1 MLNKTSWPHWH
12 NEATV
17 STTLRTTWWRW
28 AMALAYSMS
37 RVSYSL
43 TSPHCAAPWPT
54 SNVLGCPILQTRH
67 LVCIHEYLV
76 SNKSGTNDNSIINC
90 LTLNL
95 TASKIYLG
103 IKGNEPGP
111 LEHTLNYFR
120 LEVQFVKPRDC
131 CLGVRWNKHLVE
143 VTKELDSRLSAF
155 SVSPGFYFCKTRP
168 ITTLVLLTS

>member
-1 MLNKTSWPHWH
+1 MLP
-12 NEATV
+12 
-17 STTLRTTWWRW
+17 LGPQ
-28 AMALAYSMS
+28 AM
-37 RVSYSL
+37 SL
-43 TSPHCAAPWPT
+43 GAPFYR
-54 SNVLGCPILQTRH
+54 LDILSAS
-67 LVCIHEYLV
+67 
-76 SNKSGTNDNSIINC
+76 SNKSGTNDNSTINC

-103 IKGNEPGP
+103 IKGDESGP
-111 LEHTLNYFR
+111 LEHTRNYFR